1 MPAECILGRDITTSV
16 HDGDLM
22 PCQQAAAKPPSTV
35 QAAAVSVAR
44 HCLQD
49 AKKRLEQQ
57 AREQAEKLRQEKLR
71 QQQAKN
77 KGRGRL

>member
-1 MPAECILGRDITTSV
+1 MLAAV
-16 HDGDLM
+16 HGIEHL
-22 PCQQAAAKPPSTV
+22 PCQAASSKATQYCAGSCRGNSHIDGRP
-35 QAAAVSVAR
+35 
-44 HCLQD
+44 CLQD